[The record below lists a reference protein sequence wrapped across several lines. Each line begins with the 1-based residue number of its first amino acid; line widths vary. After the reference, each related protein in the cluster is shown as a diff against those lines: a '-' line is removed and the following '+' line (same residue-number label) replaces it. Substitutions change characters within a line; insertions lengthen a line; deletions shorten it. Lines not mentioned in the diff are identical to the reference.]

1 MEKQIFFKNKSGHKL
16 FGVLFTPDGEPKAK
30 GVIICQPIADERYR
44 AKRILVNQA
53 RLLCHNGCHV
63 LIFDYFGEGD
73 SEGNFEETSATTRVS
88 DICDG
93 IQFLKEAS
101 GVTDIGILGLRM
113 GASLALLA
121 LQQTDLS
128 FCVLWEPII
137 DGYAYMQ
144 NWLRVN
150 LSSQLVYYKEIKYN
164 RKALEDQ
171 LLKGARIENEGY
183 VITKDFY
190 TSFAQINLLNITFL
204 RIPALIIEISLFPK
218 TASQQIKNILRENNH
233 DNCSYLLVKESK
245 FWESLKI
252 YNPNPIEL
260 LNSTFNFIIRSRG
273 NH

>member
-1 MEKQIFFKNKSGHKL
+1 MEKQIFFVNKSGHKL
-16 FGVLFTPDGEPKAK
+16 FGVLFTPDGESKAK
-30 GVIICQPIADERYR
+30 GVIICQPIADERCR

-73 SEGNFEETSATTRVS
+73 SEGNFEETSQTTRVS

-121 LQQTDLS
+121 LQQINLS
-128 FCVLWEPII
+128 FCVLWEPVI

-144 NWLRVN
+144 NWLRIN
-150 LSSQLVYYKEIKYN
+150 LAAQLVYYKEIKYN

-183 VITKDFY
+183 IITKDFF
-190 TSFAQINLLNITFL
+190 TSFAQINLLNIKFP
-204 RIPALIIEISLFPK
+204 RIPTLIMEINLSSK
-218 TASQQIKNILRENNH
+218 DTSQQIKNILQENNN
-233 DNCSYLLVKESK
+233 DNCSYLLIKESK
-245 FWESLKI
+245 FWESLRI
-252 YNPNPIEL
+252 YNPKPVEL
-260 LNSTFNFIIRSRG
+260 LNSTSNFIMRGIR